1 MTTAQ
6 RSLKVAVIGTGTA
19 GLVTAR
25 ELQREGHRV
34 VIFEKAAEIGGTW
47 KYNPEIES
55 DPLGID
61 PNRKI
66 VHSSLYSSL
75 RTNLPRHLMG
85 FSDYP
90 FNVKKNGELNNF
102 PGHEEVLKFLNNF
115 ARDFGIFDLIR
126 FNTEAVRIEREN
138 GEENNQ
144 WIVEWRGNDDD
155 DEENKN
161 EVFEAVVICNGHY
174 TQPKVPQL
182 PGIQS
187 QWGRNPL

>member
-1 MTTAQ
+1 MTMAQ
-6 RSLKVAVIGTGTA
+6 RSLKVAVIGAGTA

-85 FSDYP
+85 FSD
-90 FNVKKNGELNNF
+90 
-102 PGHEEVLKFLNNF
+102 
-115 ARDFGIFDLIR
+115 
-126 FNTEAVRIEREN
+126 
-138 GEENNQ
+138 
-144 WIVEWRGNDDD
+144 
-155 DEENKN
+155 
-161 EVFEAVVICNGHY
+161 
-174 TQPKVPQL
+174 
-182 PGIQS
+182 
-187 QWGRNPL
+187 